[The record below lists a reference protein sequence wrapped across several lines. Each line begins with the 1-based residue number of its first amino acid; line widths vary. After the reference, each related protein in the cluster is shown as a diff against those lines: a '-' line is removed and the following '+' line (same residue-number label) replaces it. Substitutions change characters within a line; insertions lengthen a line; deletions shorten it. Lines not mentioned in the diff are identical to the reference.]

1 MQYRVK
7 GRYKYTYTVKETGHF
22 YIDEVVE
29 ADSKAEA
36 IEAALSKNDDL
47 FFDAGEFEDGDA
59 ADLQVTEQDG
69 LVQIPESV
77 LLMRL
82 GPSVA
87 PPLLPEFV

>member
-82 GPSVA
+82 GPSIA
-87 PPLLPEFV
+87 PPLFPEFV